1 MPQIN
6 NSDLKEILEIIISE
20 DDERKFDFDYPVE
33 SLQDGYLHTFK
44 ERMDEYLKRINSFP
58 RANIFGQKIFKE
70 IDKISNLKDE
80 IENIILEYLSGR
92 SKEAFEKF
100 SYMINDYR
108 TYIEKLSFKYEENS
122 KFYRMRISK
131 DKNVNKLGEIFH
143 ISFDK
148 RYLVSTQRY
157 SVAGVPSL
165 YLGNSLYACWQELEK
180 PNLDDTF
187 ISEFNSIQQINILD
201 FAITF
206 NILKNSLDT
215 EQAIKEEK
223 KFLSFFILYPLIFAC
238 SFKKQYKNA
247 NFNIEYIIPNMI
259 LQWLS
264 NEKEHFHGIR
274 YFSTKMNHKDFNSKG
289 INIVLPPKENK
300 NSLRNE
306 YCPRLKSLF
315 SLTKPIHWTVLSS
328 LQFLSLYMSG
338 ETVIYEDIEEALLKE
353 YEQSLFGQ
361 NEDKLNNFR
370 KELLH

>member
-1 MPQIN
+1 MPQLN
-6 NSDLKEILEIIISE
+6 NSDLKEILEIITSE
-20 DDERKFDFDYPVE
+20 NDERKFTFDYPVE

-44 ERMDEYLKRINSFP
+44 ERMDEYLKRIYNFP
-58 RANIFGQKIFKE
+58 RANSFGQKILNE
-70 IDKISNLKDE
+70 IEKISNLKNN

-100 SYMINDYR
+100 SNMMDNYR
-108 TYIEKLSFKYEENS
+108 HWIDKLSFKYEENS

-131 DKNVNKLGEIFH
+131 DKNVTKLGEIFH

-187 ISEFNSIQQINILD
+187 VSEFNSTQQINILD

-206 NILKNSLDT
+206 NIIKNSLDT
-215 EQAIKEEK
+215 EQLIEEEK
-223 KFLSFFILYPLIFAC
+223 VLSFFILYPLIFTC

-247 NFNIEYIIPNMI
+247 NFNIEYIIPNMV

-264 NEKEHFHGIR
+264 NEKEHFDGIR
-274 YFSTKMNHKDFNSKG
+274 YFSTKMNHKNFNSKG
-289 INIVLPPKENK
+289 INIVLPPKQNK
-300 NSLRNE
+300 NSLKNG
-306 YCPRLKSLF
+306 YCPRLKGLF
-315 SLTKPIHWTVLSS
+315 SLSKPIHWTVLSS
-328 LQFLSLYMSG
+328 LQFTLIYFPEG
-338 ETVIYEDIEEALLKE
+338 NITYEDIEEALLNE
-353 YEQSLFGQ
+353 YRQSLFGQ
-361 NEDKLNNFR
+361 NEDKLKNFR
-370 KELLH
+370 KELIH